1 MARTICFYFMLV
13 APYPFFVI
21 LFPSLI
27 SSLTIYIHSIYSF
40 WHFAGLPKVLKL
52 CKLNNNIAL
61 YIHSIRSQ
69 LSSKYLVYY
78 MFFYYSDFKFFIVW
92 RQTSFLIWQRCVREV
107 VCRGKFC
114 SSKDLVFLERRVFHF
129 QKVIFRHYLKIVV
142 FWANYEASRNARAQI
157 SGATHLAKLVK
168 TETDISGRKHNLHE
182 EGLTLS

>member
-78 MFFYYSDFKFFIVW
+78 MFFYFFIIPTLNFLLYDVRRRFSFGNVAFVKLFAAANFAVRKIW
-92 RQTSFLIWQRCVREV
+92 SFLKEEFSISKKLYLDTIW
-107 VCRGKFC
+107 K
-114 SSKDLVFLERRVFHF
+114 
-129 QKVIFRHYLKIVV
+129 
-142 FWANYEASRNARAQI
+142 
-157 SGATHLAKLVK
+157 
-168 TETDISGRKHNLHE
+168 
-182 EGLTLS
+182 